1 MGVRISEQ
9 NRQYVLGL
17 IIALSG
23 VLLLLCA
30 PQMVKADDVGVE
42 NSSDLQGMLNE
53 NSAVVQNAPS
63 AESTPVNTIAPLSAT
78 ITESGTFG
86 TCDWDIDDTGLLTI
100 HAGVLGAGNTGNN
113 NNMLPKADWAPYA
126 AKITAVYVDPGVVA
140 NSNSN
145 ALFAKLPNVNS
156 IDVSNLDMSN
166 VTSVMNMFYYD
177 EKLTTITGIDK
188 WDVSNVI
195 SMEGMFAVA
204 RLVSNMDL
212 SEWNV
217 SNVTNMAYLFQSVSG
232 SNIVGLQNWDTS
244 KVTIMRGMFLGSS
257 KLDMSE
263 IMNWNVSSVTD
274 MSSMFSSMYS
284 LKTIDISNW
293 DRSKVTN
300 INSMFYSDSSL
311 VEIKGLDNWDTS
323 KVTDM
328 GGTFRSTRFT
338 SMPDVEKW
346 NIQNV
351 TNLSQTFYQCT
362 KLQHLD
368 LSGWNTS
375 RVTTMANLFNEDILL
390 NEKTL
395 KGIDQFD
402 TSNVTDMERVFE
414 GTGFETI
421 NLSNFNTKKV
431 TKFIGMFMNTSSLKK
446 IIGNF
451 DTSSATDLRAMF
463 EDSTITDF
471 TDLNISDWDT
481 SKVTNFNQMFYG
493 TQFSS
498 YDFVNDWDVSSGT
511 DFGEMF
517 TRCPNLTTASTS
529 SWNMPKA
536 TNLSSMFNMDPKLE
550 NLDTSNWA
558 PQKLTNLDS
567 IFMGDS
573 LLKYVDVSNWNTS
586 AVTTMKN
593 TFNGCS
599 VLESL
604 NVSNWNT
611 DKVTDMTDL
620 FNYDRKLSGI
630 DLSNWNTTK
639 ADTTAMFNGMSNLWQ
654 ITLGENSVIT
664 EESALPVH
672 SPGISIYDSSTPTQY
687 KSVSERWQTVAPE
700 KGGTLHAPAGELY
713 TQDDIL
719 NLYGT
724 TGSAAQTYVWQ
735 QQPYM
740 DVSMDVP
747 DLSYGTA
754 MPDQGITP
762 REQSNWAITLNNNV
776 YPVTTL
782 NTTISVNMEKPLA
795 NSVGDTL
802 DNSFI
807 FRDNSGNDSVIST
820 TPTTIYDGKL
830 ANGTKSLSWDS
841 NHGFL
846 MNLHS
851 YQTPMGNYTTT
862 LDWTM
867 VNSV

>member
-1 MGVRISEQ
+1 MGVRISEL
-9 NRQYVLGL
+9 NKQYVLGL

-23 VLLLLCA
+23 ILLLLCA

-63 AESTPVNTIAPLSAT
+63 TESTPVNTIAPLSAT

-100 HAGVLGAGNTGNN
+100 HAGVLGAGNNDGSNN
-113 NNMLPKADWAPYA
+113 TSTATWNVYKD
-126 AKITAVYVDPGVVA
+126 KITAVYADPGVIA
-140 NSNSN
+140 NSNSKG
-145 ALFAKLPNVNS
+145 LFSSLSNVKSMDLNNLDTSDVTSMSDMFFRDGKLMTINGTSKWNTSKVTTMKEMFYVNS
-156 IDVSNLDMSN
+156 LLSDLDVS
-166 VTSVMNMFYYD
+166 
-177 EKLTTITGIDK
+177 G
-188 WDVSNVI
+188 WDVSNVTDMYRMFYVTDTSNLIGLQSWDTSKVTSMKEMFLGSDKTDMSDI
-195 SMEGMFAVA
+195 S
-204 RLVSNMDL
+204 N
-212 SEWNV
+212 WNV
-217 SNVTNMAYLFQSVSG
+217 SNVTDMS
-232 SNIVGLQNWDTS
+232 
-244 KVTIMRGMFLGSS
+244 GMFQQ
-257 KLDMSE
+257 
-263 IMNWNVSSVTD
+263 
-274 MSSMFSSMYS
+274 MYK
-284 LKTIDISNW
+284 LKTVDISNW

-300 INSMFYSDSSL
+300 INSMFDSDSKL
-311 VEIKGLDNWDTS
+311 VEINGLGNWDTS
-323 KVTDM
+323 NVTNM
-328 GGTFRSTRFT
+328 GRTFQGTRFT
-338 SMPDVEKW
+338 SMPEVEKW
-346 NIQNV
+346 NTDNV
-351 TNLSQTFYQCT
+351 TNLNGTFYNCT
-362 KLQHLD
+362 NLQHLD

-375 RVTTMANLFNEDILL
+375 KVTTMASLLSGDTLL
-390 NEKTL
+390 NEHTFTGLGTMETSSLTDMSSMFASTGFTIIDLTNFKTSRVTDL
-395 KGIDQFD
+395 SNTFAGTKSLEKIKGNFDTLSLTRMSGIFD
-402 TSNVTDMERVFE
+402 TSN
-414 GTGFETI
+414 
-421 NLSNFNTKKV
+421 
-431 TKFIGMFMNTSSLKK
+431 
-446 IIGNF
+446 
-451 DTSSATDLRAMF
+451 
-463 EDSTITDF
+463 ITDF
-471 TDLNISDWDT
+471 TGLNIADWHTD
-481 SKVTNFNQMFYG
+481 KVTDFGIAFRNSKATNL
-493 TQFSS
+493 
-498 YDFVNDWDVSSGT
+498 DFVKDWNVSSGT
-511 DFGEMF
+511 NFNNMF
-517 TRCPNLTTASTS
+517 INCTNLTTVPTS
-529 SWNMPKA
+529 SWHMPNA
-536 TNLSSMFNMDPKLE
+536 SNLNAMFSGDSKLE
-550 NLDTSNWA
+550 SLNTSNWS

-567 IFMGDS
+567 TFRGDS
-573 LLKYVDVSNWNTS
+573 SLKYVDVSNWNTS
-586 AVTTMKN
+586 AVKTMSH
-593 TFNGCS
+593 TFNSCY
-599 VLESL
+599 VLENL
-604 NVSNWNT
+604 DVSNWNT

-620 FNYDRKLSGI
+620 FNYDRKLSGV

-639 ADTTAMFNGMSNLWQ
+639 ADTTTMFNGMNNLWE

-687 KSVSERWQTVAPE
+687 KSVSERWQAVAPE
-700 KGGTLHAPAGELY
+700 KGGTPHAPAGELY

-776 YPVTTL
+776 YPVTAL

-795 NSVGDTL
+795 NDAGATL

-841 NHGFL
+841 KHGFL
-846 MNLHS
+846 MDLHS